1 MKVLFALT
9 AAAAIV
15 AGCATTENQQ
25 LAQAECKVH
34 PITTRSYTDVRKP
47 ATSSIDQA
55 DAQATLATSDY
66 RMRQL
71 RVHGLPMNNVEDAL
85 RDCSMAQ

>member
-1 MKVLFALT
+1 MKALFAL
-9 AAAAIV
+9 AAAALL

-25 LAQAECKVH
+25 VAQVECKVH
-34 PITTRSYTDVRKP
+34 PITTTSYTGVRKP
-47 ATSSIDQA
+47 TTNSIDQA
-55 DAQATLATSDY
+55 DAQAGLATSDY

>member
-1 MKVLFALT
+1 MKALFALT
-9 AAAAIV
+9 AAV
-15 AGCATTENQQ
+15 LLAGCATTENQQ

-34 PITTRSYTDVRKP
+34 PITTRSYTDVHKP
-47 ATSSIDQA
+47 TTSSIDQA
-55 DAQATLATSDY
+55 DAQGALGTSDY

-71 RVHGLPMNNVEDAL
+71 KIHGLANNNLEDAL